1 MLISIVI
8 ASYNYEKY
16 ITDTIKSVLN
26 QTYSD
31 WELIIVDDGSTD
43 NSVEVIRDFCAK
55 DERIKLYTHQ
65 DNKNKGLVKTLQLG
79 TSHAKGDWIAFLES
93 DDIWTPNC
101 LEKRANE
108 INKNND
114 FSLIFNTVQ
123 LTGEDKKIKKMQKVV
138 NTTTKRLL
146 KKSYP
151 TNMFM
156 DFGIDNQILTFST
169 VMFKK
174 DILNTFEW
182 NCTCDKV
189 FDWWFYIHTAYKNNF
204 YFLNESLTIWR
215 VHNDSYINQK
225 STKFLPQFSAYF
237 DVYKK
242 DKNLKL
248 FLKII
253 YIFLKFLISFKLLQM
268 LKTKIAKK
276 SNLLIKNFRIK
287 MFD

>member
-1 MLISIVI
+1 MLISIIV
-8 ASYNYEKY
+8 ASYNYENF
-16 ITDTIKSVLN
+16 IGETIKSVLN

-93 DDIWTPNC
+93 DDIWTPDC
-101 LEKRANE
+101 LEKRIHE

-169 VMFKK
+169 VMLSKRY
-174 DILNTFEW
+174 FE
-182 NCTCDKV
+182 
-189 FDWWFYIHTAYKNNF
+189 
-204 YFLNESLTIWR
+204 YF
-215 VHNDSYINQK
+215 
-225 STKFLPQFSAYF
+225 
-237 DVYKK
+237 
-242 DKNLKL
+242 
-248 FLKII
+248 
-253 YIFLKFLISFKLLQM
+253 
-268 LKTKIAKK
+268 
-276 SNLLIKNFRIK
+276 
-287 MFD
+287 